1 MEHILIVIDM
11 QNDFISGALG
21 TPEAQAIVPY
31 VEQLVTEWDGPI
43 IFTKDTHDAQYLDTQ
58 EGRIL
63 PVVHCVKGT
72 DGWQIPTVLV
82 EAAHQNSHAQKN
94 ENEYVQMIAIEKPCF
109 GSLDLVRQLQDMHA
123 QNPIGDITIV
133 GLCTDICVVSNA
145 LLVKAGLPEVPLIID
160 AAGCAGVTPEKHR
173 AALETMRSC
182 QCHVIND

>member
-31 VEQLVTEWDGPI
+31 VEQLVAEWDGPI
-43 IFTKDTHDAQYLDTQ
+43 YFTQDTHETNYLDTQ
-58 EGRIL
+58 EGQHL
-63 PVVHCVKGT
+63 PVVHCVKHRS
-72 DGWQIPTVLV
+72 GWNIHESLID
-82 EAAHQNSHAQKN
+82 AARNN
-94 ENEYVQMIAIEKPCF
+94 EHVRVIEKPCF

-123 QNPIGDITIV
+123 QNLIGDITIV
-133 GLCTDICVVSNA
+133 GLCTDICVVSNV